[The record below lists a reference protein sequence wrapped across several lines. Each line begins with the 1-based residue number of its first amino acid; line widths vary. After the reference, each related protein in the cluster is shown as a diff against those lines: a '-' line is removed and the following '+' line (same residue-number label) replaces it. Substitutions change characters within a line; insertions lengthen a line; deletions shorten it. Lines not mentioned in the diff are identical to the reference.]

1 MLVQSQLVWKISQKS
16 MLVQSQAVLKYIL
29 NENSQQFRMNS
40 DEFCDEFETEHS
52 LKSSKLASSRPY

>member
-1 MLVQSQLVWKISQKS
+1 